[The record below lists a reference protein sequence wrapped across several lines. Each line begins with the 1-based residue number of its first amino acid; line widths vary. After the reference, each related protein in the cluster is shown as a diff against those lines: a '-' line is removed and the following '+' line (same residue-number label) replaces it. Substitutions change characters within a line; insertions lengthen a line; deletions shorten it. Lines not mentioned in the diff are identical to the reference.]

1 MSDIAQATNADQN
14 KSKTTPQAQGVA
26 PYGPLIENLNRDE
39 VAQLI
44 AEDVN
49 IRKEVDIKSL
59 LTYLLGRIRL
69 DKEFPPDDSE
79 LLEELLNKIEAKC
92 INRSKAE
99 THSKTETTK
108 SEWNPSSS
116 ELIGL
121 HTKFTASKKTE
132 AESYGPWIRMTNVA
146 LAMLKTVELDLV
158 EIKSISHDIIS
169 IRNDPK
175 TLEYNHN
182 ATSVYLPQD
191 EATPADWNKIAAKI
205 ELEEE
210 KSKKPRAAKRGWED
224 VYYCCEHKRAA
235 PTIRRVGLGISYL
248 SQSSGSAKRPLGQ
261 ESPDIQKSRKAA
273 KKSSTSS
280 PGQSSTPLSSSMT
293 MASDATSL
301 SVSDNTTSEFD
312 DTFNQAAEYA
322 IARLGAF
329 QAVTHAIG
337 SVREGN
343 LFTIQWYDLQG
354 VVSTYPIDI
363 YDIANLPLYLAFLFI
378 VQRFDT
384 ADWGMH
390 PDFLSNPNGDTVITV
405 DGKKFELGKKVLHK
419 QWGIKGRSTSVIDCV
434 EVGKPATR
442 CVIKVAFPEET
453 RHLEHNLI
461 DEAKRRGAGD
471 PRVEGHIPEYVA
483 YREYK
488 ETSTSKI
495 RRFLKLPSTGSRRL
509 YSIVLIKFDGMIRE
523 LEGNQYWH
531 VWWDCFDCHFA
542 LWKAGFRHRDISD
555 SNLMYKKTTDSG
567 KVVGVLSDFDLSSLE
582 TDEGRNTG
590 RTGTFPFMAR
600 DLLTPEGLEGKIRH
614 EYKHDA
620 EAFFW
625 VVYMNTALY
634 PAKERHSDNAHVK
647 QLIECMTGR
656 VPAINLLQFKRSY
669 IAYPSDHIATPSQ
682 RVCWTG
688 FRRVAKI
695 WKDLDPDEYSEEIP
709 TTSAADIPRELY
721 RLHAEVRQSHE
732 ANYPELGDAGRHGS
746 L

>member
-337 SVREGN
+337 SVI
-343 LFTIQWYDLQG
+343 FSQ
-354 VVSTYPIDI
+354 
-363 YDIANLPLYLAFLFI
+363 
-378 VQRFDT
+378 
-384 ADWGMH
+384 
-390 PDFLSNPNGDTVITV
+390 SNGTTC
-405 DGKKFELGKKVLHK
+405 
-419 QWGIKGRSTSVIDCV
+419 KG
-434 EVGKPATR
+434 
-442 CVIKVAFPEET
+442 
-453 RHLEHNLI
+453 
-461 DEAKRRGAGD
+461 
-471 PRVEGHIPEYVA
+471 
-483 YREYK
+483 
-488 ETSTSKI
+488 
-495 RRFLKLPSTGSRRL
+495 
-509 YSIVLIKFDGMIRE
+509 
-523 LEGNQYWH
+523 
-531 VWWDCFDCHFA
+531 
-542 LWKAGFRHRDISD
+542 
-555 SNLMYKKTTDSG
+555 
-567 KVVGVLSDFDLSSLE
+567 SS
-582 TDEGRNTG
+582 
-590 RTGTFPFMAR
+590 P
-600 DLLTPEGLEGKIRH
+600 
-614 EYKHDA
+614 
-620 EAFFW
+620 
-625 VVYMNTALY
+625 
-634 PAKERHSDNAHVK
+634 
-647 QLIECMTGR
+647 
-656 VPAINLLQFKRSY
+656 
-669 IAYPSDHIATPSQ
+669 
-682 RVCWTG
+682 
-688 FRRVAKI
+688 
-695 WKDLDPDEYSEEIP
+695 P
-709 TTSAADIPRELY
+709 T
-721 RLHAEVRQSHE
+721 Q
-732 ANYPELGDAGRHGS
+732 
-746 L
+746 